1 MNSPM
6 DKASIAALIPHADLM
21 CLLDSVFAWDSRTI
35 ACLASS
41 HRMPGNP
48 LSVDGCLDA
57 ICGVEYAAQAMAV
70 HGGLIG
76 DGRRP
81 AAGYLASVRDVVCSV
96 ERLDLLKD
104 DLLVT
109 AELLT
114 AETARGI
121 YRFNLTCGG
130 APVLSGRAAV
140 VIDAGR
146 SGSPPQ

>member
-1 MNSPM
+1 MNAPLA
-6 DKASIAALIPHADLM
+6 KAAIAALIPHAGLM
-21 CLLDSVFAWDSRTI
+21 CLLDSVVAWDTRTI

-48 LSVDGCLDA
+48 LSANGRLDA

-81 AAGYLASVRDVVCSV
+81 AAGYLASLHNVVCSV
-96 ERLDLLKD
+96 ERLDLLKC

-109 AELLT
+109 AELLIGDT
-114 AETARGI
+114 ASAI
-121 YRFNLTCGG
+121 YRFDVTCG
-130 APVLSGRAAV
+130 AAAVLSGRAVV
-140 VIDAGR
+140 VIDVRR
-146 SGSPPQ
+146 SESLPQ